1 MTQITSPVKG
11 PANRAFTGSD
21 LEDGEARDMD
31 SSCCRPPNDDNG
43 DENPKNSL
51 EQPLLLTT
59 STVPPPIT
67 TTNTP
72 QLTAKPQNR
81 TILEKLNPRTTKRG
95 NTMREYT
102 HYSKLNTVPIPRKEM
117 EEEAKEIRKVEFIQR
132 REKLLKH
139 DRAYFATKSQN

>member
-95 NTMREYT
+95 EHNERIYPLLETEHRADSEKGDGRRGKRNQKSRI
-102 HYSKLNTVPIPRKEM
+102 YSKAGKAFET
-117 EEEAKEIRKVEFIQR
+117 
-132 REKLLKH
+132 
-139 DRAYFATKSQN
+139 

>member
-11 PANRAFTGSD
+11 PANRTFTGSD

-31 SSCCRPPNDDNG
+31 SSCCSPPNDDNG
-43 DENPKNSL
+43 DENPKSSL

-67 TTNTP
+67 TTNAT

-81 TILEKLNPRTTKRG
+81 TVLEKLNPKTTKRG
-95 NTMREYT
+95 RNTMREYT
-102 HYSKLNTVPIPRKEM
+102 HYMKLNSMPIPRKEM
-117 EEEAKEIRKVEFIQR
+117 EEHAKEIRKEEFIQR

-139 DRAYFATKSQN
+139 NRA